1 MFGHIQ
7 GGVVTFYG
15 CPHFPLAGM
24 AALSVVMMA
33 IRYVIFMID
42 QRIEGRWV
50 NKVREYAEL
59 LVVASQLNSVIVGLI
74 EPQNMYIM
82 YVELLI
88 EMIKLLLCMVR
99 GW

>member
-1 MFGHIQ
+1 
-7 GGVVTFYG
+7 
-15 CPHFPLAGM
+15 
-24 AALSVVMMA
+24 MMA

>member
-1 MFGHIQ
+1 M
-7 GGVVTFYG
+7 
-15 CPHFPLAGM
+15 
-24 AALSVVMMA
+24 
-33 IRYVIFMID
+33 
-42 QRIEGRWV
+42 
-50 NKVREYAEL
+50 
-59 LVVASQLNSVIVGLI
+59 VVAIELSSVIVGLI